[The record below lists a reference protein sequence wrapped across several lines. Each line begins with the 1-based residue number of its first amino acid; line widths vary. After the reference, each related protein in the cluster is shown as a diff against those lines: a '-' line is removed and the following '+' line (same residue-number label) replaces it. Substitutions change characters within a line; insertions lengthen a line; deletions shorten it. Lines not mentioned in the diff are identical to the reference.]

1 MLLVFVALSIALI
14 TYDFRQGGSGP
25 LEKAK
30 DISATIVA
38 PIQRG
43 FTTVFRPVADFFSSL
58 AELGDL
64 RSENRELENELRE
77 LRRAVQEARSVT
89 DENADLRAELELDE
103 AYPSMDKVTADVIGN
118 NPSNYQ
124 WSVFIDKGTED
135 GVRPDMAVMNADGLV
150 GKVIAARA
158 NDATVLLII
167 DPQGAAKAKV
177 GKDGYTGV
185 VSGNGAGEDLSL
197 NYIDN
202 EAEVEVGDEVSTSA
216 YNEGIFPPNIPVG
229 VVTRVSGDT
238 AAPDQNIDVAPSV
251 DFTGLEIVTVLLESG
266 PRLTNAGGR

>member
-14 TYDFRQGGSGP
+14 TYDFRQDGSGP
-25 LEKAK
+25 LERAK

-43 FTTVFRPVADFFSSL
+43 FTTVFRPVANFFSSI

-64 RSENRELENELRE
+64 RDENRELATENEELRSEAEQARSVLRE
-77 LRRAVQEARSVT
+77 LEA
-89 DENADLRAELELDE
+89 LRAELELDE
-103 AYPSMDKVTADVIGN
+103 AYPSMDKVAADVIGN
-118 NPSNYQ
+118 NPANYQ
-124 WSVFIDKGTED
+124 WSIFIDKGTED
-135 GVRPDMAVMNADGLV
+135 GVEPDMAVINADGLV
-150 GKVIAARA
+150 GKVISARA

-229 VVTRVSGDT
+229 VVSRVSGDT
-238 AAPDQNIDVAPSV
+238 AAPDQNIDVEPSV

-266 PRLTNAGGR
+266 PRLTDAGGR